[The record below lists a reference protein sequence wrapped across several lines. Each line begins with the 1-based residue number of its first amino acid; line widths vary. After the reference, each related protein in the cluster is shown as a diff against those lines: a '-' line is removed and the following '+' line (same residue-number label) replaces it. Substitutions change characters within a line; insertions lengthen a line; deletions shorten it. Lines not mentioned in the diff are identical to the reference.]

1 VLSPR
6 LLNEL
11 RFQVGRDFEA
21 QEPNAPGPGTSVSG
35 GFSFGMPN
43 FLPRPKY
50 PDEWRYQLLDTVSLN
65 AGAHSF
71 KFGADINYV
80 REGIVNLFQGGG
92 IYSYSSLQ
100 NISAD
105 CPAGASGCTPLAD
118 ANPGRH
124 YSTFTQ
130 AFDLRP
136 GLAGD
141 AFFTTW
147 DYNFFVQDNWKVNKA
162 LTLYL
167 GLRYEY
173 QKLPQPG
180 EVSVD
185 GVTYGGNPSIPNTM
199 SFNQDKNN
207 LGPRFGFTYDIGGEA
222 KTVLKGGFG
231 LYYGRTS
238 NSVLFT
244 ALTNNAVTTATYV
257 FTPSTAGAPTY
268 PNVLS
273 APPTTPGSRP
283 SISTLSPEL
292 ERPEIYMGDLTLE
305 RSLGQNIVV
314 SASYL
319 YSRGKKL
326 PLFIDTNLPAASAE
340 VTYLLSGQNLGTYP
354 LYRGARPNTTI
365 GRNIE
370 VRPDVESQYH
380 GMVLQIQK
388 RFSGGLLFNANY
400 TLSKATDTGQ
410 NSTTFISSFSNV
422 YDPANIGWE
431 DGTSA
436 FDRRHRF
443 VASFHYAPDYLKG
456 FQIGGIGTFE
466 SGLPLAANI
475 SGSLSSAV
483 GATDTS
489 TTNGSG
495 GDLRAPFIER
505 NSYRQSGRKTI
516 DLRVSKRFNL
526 GGRKQVEVLWEGFNV
541 FNWVNYTGYS
551 STKYRVASSSFNAAT
566 NTATV
571 NLTEDSGFQLPNAA
585 SNTLFGPRDMQFGLK
600 FLW

>member
-1 VLSPR
+1 
-6 LLNEL
+6 LNEL

-50 PDEWRYQLLDTVSLN
+50 PEEWRYQLLDTFSVN
-65 AGAHSF
+65 AGAHSL
-71 KFGADINYV
+71 KFGVDINYV
-80 REGIVNLFQGGG
+80 REGITNLFQGGG
-92 IYSYSSLQ
+92 VYSYSNLQ

-105 CPAGASGCTPLAD
+105 CPAAATGCTPLAD
-118 ANPGRH
+118 ANPRRH

-147 DYNFFVQDNWKVNKA
+147 DYNFFVQDTWKASKS
-162 LTLYL
+162 LTLNL

-180 EVSVD
+180 QVEVD
-185 GVTYGGNPSIPNTM
+185 GIKYGGNPAFPNSM
-199 SFNQDKNN
+199 SFNQDKDN
-207 LGPRFGFTYDIGGEA
+207 LGPRVGFTYDIGGSR
-222 KTVLKGGFG
+222 KSVLKGGFG

-244 ALTNNAVTTATYV
+244 ALTNNAVTTATYT
-257 FTPSTAGAPTY
+257 FTPSTVGAPSY

-273 APPTTPGSRP
+273 GPPTTAGSRP

-305 RSLGQNIVV
+305 RRIGRDIVA

-319 YSRGKKL
+319 YSKGKKL
-326 PLFIDTNLPAASAE
+326 PLFIDTNLPAPSAQ
-340 VTYLLSGQNLGTYP
+340 VTYLLAGRNLGTFP
-354 LYRGARPNTTI
+354 FYRGARPNATI
-365 GRNIE
+365 NANIE
-370 VRPDVESQYH
+370 VRPAVESQYH
-380 GMVLQIQK
+380 GMVLQLQK
-388 RFSGGLLFNANY
+388 RWSGGFMFNASY
-400 TLSKATDTGQ
+400 TLSRATDTGQ
-410 NSTTFISSFSNV
+410 NSTTFISGFSNV
-422 YDPANIGWE
+422 YDPSTLALE
-431 DGTSA
+431 DGTGDY
-436 FDRRHRF
+436 DRRHRF
-443 VASFHYAPDYLKG
+443 VASLHYAPSYLKG
-456 FQIGGIGTFE
+456 FQVGAIGTFE
-466 SGLPLAANI
+466 SGLPVTGTI
-475 SGSLSSAV
+475 SGSLSSAT
-483 GATDTS
+483 GATITS

-495 GDLRAPFIER
+495 GSFRAPFDER
-505 NSYRQSGRKTI
+505 NSFRQEGRKTV
-516 DLRVSKRFNL
+516 DLRVSKRFTVS
-526 GGRKQVEVLWEGFNV
+526 GRKQIEVLWEAFNV

-551 STKYRVASSSFNAAT
+551 AIKYRVASSSYDAAT
-566 NTATV
+566 NMATV
-571 NLTEDSGFQLPNAA
+571 TLTEDTGFLRPTAA